1 MKKITLLLLML
12 ISGTAFGQTTVSSAA
27 EIIEAIKFTEVTGL
41 NFGKLD
47 NTAGTV
53 IIDYAG
59 TPTGTKT
66 QIAGGVVSAAELT
79 VTGEPD
85 EAYSITV
92 GETATLT
99 ESVSSATMDV
109 TGITHDANETLDAS
123 GNETVHIGGTLTVG
137 ASQTTGSYTGTI
149 SVTVAYN

>member
-1 MKKITLLLLML
+1 MKKITFILLML
-12 ISGTAFGQTTVSSAA
+12 ISGTVFGQTTVSTTA

-41 NFGKLD
+41 NFGKVD

-53 IIDYAG
+53 IIDFAG
-59 TPTGTKT
+59 AASGTKT
-66 QIAGGVVSAAELT
+66 QITGGTVSAAELT

-92 GETATLT
+92 SPTATL
-99 ESVSSATMDV
+99 SDGGSGTMNV
-109 TGITHDANETLDAS
+109 TAISHDATETLDSS